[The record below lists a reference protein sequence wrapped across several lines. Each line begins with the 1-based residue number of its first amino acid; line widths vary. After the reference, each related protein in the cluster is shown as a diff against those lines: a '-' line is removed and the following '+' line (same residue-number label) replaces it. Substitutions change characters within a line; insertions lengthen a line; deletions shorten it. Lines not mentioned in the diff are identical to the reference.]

1 MTWFWRCEGEDFK
14 QIMEIGEEQLPQGK
28 IVISAKSRPT
38 GEHARRYNEQ
48 LNLQEVS
55 ILTSSERHDL
65 VLEMQGGGIQRG
77 CLSTSHFCS
86 LMVLSDGIQTLHTRK
101 EKAGLQQ
108 ENSMHTI

>member
-1 MTWFWRCEGEDFK
+1 MYVPSSMSQPQMQMLEATLATVQEALHTSNPFIKDFK
-14 QIMEIGEEQLPQGK
+14 QIMEIGDEQLPQGK

-65 VLEMQGGGIQRG
+65 VN
-77 CLSTSHFCS
+77 
-86 LMVLSDGIQTLHTRK
+86 RK
-101 EKAGLQQ
+101 ERRGTSV
-108 ENSMHTI
+108 NI

>member
-1 MTWFWRCEGEDFK
+1 MQKAIHANNPFVKDFK
-14 QIMEIGEEQLPQGK
+14 QIMEIGEGQLPQGK

-65 VLEMQGGGIQRG
+65 VMEMRGGGLKRISDLNPIISPR
-77 CLSTSHFCS
+77 LSEIVRTDRTS
-86 LMVLSDGIQTLHTRK
+86 
-101 EKAGLQQ
+101 
-108 ENSMHTI
+108 